1 MTEKD
6 VKRELAAIANPA
18 KAKSLQKYFKTAR
31 GEYAAGDKFLGIT
44 VPVQR
49 KVAEKFQKLSLKEI
63 KKLLRSGIHEE
74 RFTALNIL
82 VLKYEKSSEK
92 ERGKIVDFYLKN
104 KKSVNNWDL
113 VDTSAPYILGEWLL
127 NKDKSMLCG
136 LAKSKNVWDRRIAI
150 VSTYP
155 FIKNGDFKYTIRLA
169 EMLVSDK
176 HDLIHKATGWMLRE
190 VGKKSQTALEKFLDK
205 NYATLPRTTL
215 RYAIERFPKSKRKDY
230 LGRF

>member
-6 VKRELAAIANPA
+6 VKRELVNLANPT
-18 KAKSLQKYFKTAR
+18 KAKSLQRYFKTAR
-31 GEYAAGDKFLGIT
+31 GEYAAGDRFLGIS
-44 VPVQR
+44 VPAQR
-49 KVAEKFQKLSLKEI
+49 KVALKYRELSLREI
-63 KKLLRSGIHEE
+63 GKLLGSGIHEH

-82 VLKYEKSSEK
+82 TLKYKKASEK
-92 ERGKIVDFYLKN
+92 EKDKIANFYLKN
-104 KKSVNNWDL
+104 TKHINNWDL

-127 NKDKSMLCG
+127 NKDKSMLCA
-136 LAKSKNVWDRRIAI
+136 LAKSKNVWERRIAI

-169 EMLVSDK
+169 KTISSDK

-190 VGKKSQTALEKFLDK
+190 VGKKSQMSLEKFLLQNCAK
-205 NYATLPRTTL
+205 LPRTTL

-230 LGRF
+230 LNRF